1 MKFTKYINSQAF
13 PNYNQV
19 EEKDCGP
26 TCLKIIAKHYGKLL
40 NIQTLRNLS
49 ETTREGSSLLNLSD
63 AAEKI
68 GFRSLGVKLDLGQLQ
83 EAPLP
88 CVLHW
93 NNDHYVVLYK
103 CPLTPKVGI
112 LRGLFKQNTN
122 YLISD
127 PAIGLIEYTQEE
139 FLKFWIGNN
148 ATETT
153 EEGIT
158 LLLEPTPKF
167 YSPVAHKGG
176 KVDVEIDDEK
186 SFFESPLW
194 GLGAYILPY
203 KSFIIQLSI
212 GLLAGSLLQLVFPF
226 LTQSVVDVG
235 IQNQNISFVYM
246 VLMAQLFLFFGR
258 TALELIRSW
267 ILLHLSARINISLI
281 SDFFIKLMNLPISF
295 FDVRM
300 TGDIMQRINDHHRIE
315 RILTTS
321 SLDVLFSLINM
332 VIMGGV
338 LAYYNLKIF
347 AVFFA
352 GSLLY
357 FVWVTLFLKRRAKL
371 DYKRFAEV
379 SQEQS
384 KVIELINGMQEIKL
398 HNAEKQKRWGWEF
411 IQARLFKVS
420 IKGMVLEQ
428 TQTIG
433 SNFINELKNIIIIFL
448 SAKLVIDGQITLGMM
463 LAISSI
469 VGNLNGPIVQ
479 LINFIREAQ
488 DAKISLARLSE
499 IHEKEDEVQN
509 DDEKTNDIPE
519 NADLVLKDVSF
530 RYIGSDINVL
540 DNLNLTIPSNKI
552 TAIVGTSG
560 SGKTTLMKLLLK
572 FYEPNSGEIS
582 LSPALSKGE
591 GVEPQ
596 SDANEFSDDTI
607 QNNIHNNL
615 SSVTSPSPLG
625 KVGLGLI
632 SQKPWRNH
640 IGSVMQEGYIFS
652 DTIANNIAIG
662 VDIIDKKRLLYAA
675 DVANI
680 KDFIEDYPLGFNTK
694 IGMEG
699 VGMSTGQKQRLL
711 IARAVY
717 KNPEM
722 LFFDEATSA
731 LDANNEKEIM
741 RKLDIFFKNKTV
753 VVIAHRLSTVMNA
766 DQIVVLEKGK
776 IIEIGNH
783 ESLVAK
789 KGSYF
794 ELVRNQLQLGS

>member
-1 MKFTKYINSQAF
+1 MKKFPHYKQAD
-13 PNYNQV
+13 N
-19 EEKDCGP
+19 KDCGA
-26 TCLKIIAKHYGKLL
+26 TCLKIISKHYGKII
-40 NIQTLRNLS
+40 NIQELRDYS
-49 ETTREGSSLLNLSD
+49 ETNRDGSNLLLLSD

-68 GFRSLGVKLDLGQLQ
+68 GFRTLGVKINVEKLQ
-83 EAPLP
+83 EVPLP

-93 NNDHYVVLYK
+93 NKQHFVVLYK
-103 CPLTPKVGI
+103 IKKGI
-112 LRGLFKQNTN
+112 YF
-122 YLISD
+122 ISD
-127 PAIGLIEYTQEE
+127 PAIGLIEYHQQE
-139 FLKFWIGNN
+139 FIKFWIGNN

-153 EEGIT
+153 EEGIA
-158 LLLEPTPKF
+158 LLVEPTPKF
-167 YSPVAHKGG
+167 YQTEFDHEDKNKFGFSLLAK
-176 KVDVEIDDEK
+176 
-186 SFFESPLW
+186 
-194 GLGAYILPY
+194 YIIPY
-203 KSFIIQLSI
+203 KSFVIQLII
-212 GLLAGSLLQLVFPF
+212 GLLAGSLLQLIFPF
-226 LTQSVVDVG
+226 LTQSIVDVG
-235 IQNQNISFVYM
+235 IQNQNIHFIY
-246 VLMAQLFLFFGR
+246 LILFAQLFLFFGK

-267 ILLHLSARINISLI
+267 ILLHLSTRINISLI

-332 VIMGGV
+332 VIMGGI

-347 AVFFA
+347 AVFFT

-357 FVWVTLFLKRRAKL
+357 FVWVVLFLKRRELL
-371 DYKRFAEV
+371 DYKRFSEM

-384 KVIELINGMQEIKL
+384 KVIELISGMQEIKL
-398 HNAEKQKRWGWEF
+398 YNAEKQKRWGWEYV
-411 IQARLFKVS
+411 QARLFKVS
-420 IKGMVLEQ
+420 MKGLVLEQ
-428 TQTIG
+428 TQNIG

-463 LAISSI
+463 MAISSI
-469 VGNLNGPIVQ
+469 VGSLNGPIVQ
-479 LINFIREAQ
+479 LINFIREVQ

-499 IHEKEDEVQN
+499 IHDKEDESQQEEHQIH
-509 DDEKTNDIPE
+509 DFPKDCSIEIK
-519 NADLVLKDVSF
+519 DLSF
-530 RYIGSDINVL
+530 RYIGSDSNVL
-540 DNLNLTIPSNKI
+540 ENLNLTIPAHKI

-572 FYEPNSGEIS
+572 FYEPNSGNIRLATKKDEI
-582 LSPALSKGE
+582 ALLRASQPLAMTDLKNLA
-591 GVEPQ
+591 Q
-596 SDANEFSDDTI
+596 RTWRAN
-607 QNNIHNNL
+607 
-615 SSVTSPSPLG
+615 
-625 KVGLGLI
+625 
-632 SQKPWRNH
+632 
-640 IGSVMQEGYIFS
+640 IGAVMQEGYIFN

-662 VDIIDKKRLLYAA
+662 VDSIDKKRLVYAS

-680 KDFIEDYPLGFNTK
+680 KEYISGLPLGYNTK

-776 IIEIGNH
+776 IIEMGNH
-783 ESLVAK
+783 ESLVK
-789 KGSYF
+789 LKGSYF
-794 ELVRNQLQLGS
+794 ELVRNQLQLGT